1 VLRVRCVSGL
11 IGEELDPATRRQ
23 ELHMKLPSE
32 PAPRNGHLRCYS
44 MDEARKRICKKNP
57 RRSVPTD
64 DWREN
69 GKHGGVRGASNL
81 GHSRARISQGLLR
94 SGCQAYQAVMQGQ
107 VGTARRGTYER
118 AQGEGGPWRLAKK
131 ASVVQYQGVVRTWT
145 WSLGLSAR
153 PRKSRDASYP

>member
-1 VLRVRCVSGL
+1 MLRVRCVSGL
-11 IGEELDPATRRQ
+11 IGEELDPATGRQ

-94 SGCQAYQAVMQGQ
+94 SGCQAYEGGSLEASRKGVGCPISGRRPYLDLELGTF
-107 VGTARRGTYER
+107 GTAS
-118 AQGEGGPWRLAKK
+118 KK
-131 ASVVQYQGVVRTWT
+131 SRCKLPVSVTRHS
-145 WSLGLSAR
+145 SLG
-153 PRKSRDASYP
+153 PG